1 MWMLSFIPDSFLIW
15 IVNIIILAGLGGI
28 VVTTLFKFFIKF
40 MPWLIPYRT
49 LAQVVSLV
57 LLISGIYLRG
67 GYDTEM
73 NWRAK
78 VAEAEAK
85 VAIAEAKSKET
96 NTKIKTVYVDRIKVV
111 KDTKVVIQERIK
123 NIEVKIDAQCRVVP
137 EAIDVL
143 NDAARKP
150 GVKK

>member
-15 IVNIIILAGLGGI
+15 VINIVILAGLGGI

-78 VAEAEAK
+78 VEEAEAK

-96 NTKIKTVYVDRIKVV
+96 NTQIKTVYVDRIKVV

-123 NIEVKIDAQCRVVP
+123 NIEVKIDSQCRVVP

>member
-1 MWMLSFIPDSFLIW
+1 MWILSFIPDSFLIW
-15 IVNIIILAGLGGI
+15 VVNIIILVGLGGI
-28 VVTTLFKFFIKF
+28 VITTLFKFFIKY

-57 LLISGIYLRG
+57 LLISGIYFRG

-73 NWRAK
+73 SWRAK
-78 VAEAEAK
+78 VEEAEAK
-85 VAIAEAKSKET
+85 VAAAEEKSKQA

-123 NIEVKIDAQCRVVP
+123 NIEVKIDSQCRVVP
-137 EAIDVL
+137 EAIEIL
-143 NDAARKP
+143 NDAAKNP